1 MEALLCTAALSL
13 LCLVLSHSPSWLIS
27 MLLRDV
33 PIHKKPAVGWTK
45 LLEGTKQNPLQGQH
59 SLLLQDGTMAE
70 IPCELLGFHRQVN
83 NALQQAAI
91 Y

>member
-1 MEALLCTAALSL
+1 
-13 LCLVLSHSPSWLIS
+13 

-33 PIHKKPAVGWTK
+33 PIHKKPAVGWTQ

-59 SLLLQDGTMAE
+59 SLPLQDRTMAE
-70 IPCELLGFHRQVN
+70 IPRELLGFHRQVN
-83 NALQQAAI
+83 NALQQSVT